1 MRITDLETG
10 ADRWIDTS
18 SKKVRDAVGKWWYDR
33 QQIMTQTMHRSR
45 VDFASVSTDEDYVK
59 TLMALFRKRGTAR

>member
-1 MRITDLETG
+1 
-10 ADRWIDTS
+10 
-18 SKKVRDAVGKWWYDR
+18 
-33 QQIMTQTMHRSR
+33 MTQTMHRSR